1 MRPAAMRR
9 NFARLLFLR
18 RLSLSLSLLLSL
30 AVALGVCGTRAASFT
45 APSGVAHTV
54 QAQAASAAGGAAPA
68 SVPQAGRSA
77 AVPVAGAPVAGA
89 PVSGAAPAVNQSNPL
104 PNIPSGQMLIRSG
117 QIELEAG
124 NPAALVEQ
132 VRQIA
137 TAATSGSDAGYV
149 ADERLQSS
157 DTGST
162 ATITVNVPAPTF
174 ATVMQQLRQLGTRVL
189 NETSSSQDVTEQ
201 YVDVDAQLQ
210 ALRATQAQ
218 LLQLLNKTQNVSDTL
233 SVQRELANVDT
244 QINQLEGRE
253 NYLKAHSAFSTIV
266 VTIQPPVTAKPAT
279 APLWNPLHALLS
291 AVGAL
296 GTVGQGV
303 VDALIWALVFG
314 VPLALVALL
323 GLAAQRAIAR
333 TLRARRSAPTP

>member
-9 NFARLLFLR
+9 TLVQSPLLKRLSCPLVVLVCVVLVLSACGARLGTATSSAGTAR
-18 RLSLSLSLLLSL
+18 
-30 AVALGVCGTRAASFT
+30 AVQGKT
-45 APSGVAHTV
+45 
-54 QAQAASAAGGAAPA
+54 ASAAAVTRAESA
-68 SVPQAGRSA
+68 PQAGRA
-77 AVPVAGAPVAGA
+77 VAVPVAGAPAAAGA
-89 PVSGAAPAVNQSNPL
+89 VPAVNQSNPL
-104 PNIPSGQMLIRSG
+104 PDIPAGQMLIRTG
-117 QIELEAG
+117 QITLEAT
-124 NPAALVEQ
+124 NPATLVEQ

-157 DTGST
+157 DASFT
-162 ATITVNVPAPTF
+162 ATITINVPASTF

-189 NETSSSQDVTEQ
+189 SETSSSQDVTEQ

-253 NYLKAHSAFSTIV
+253 TYLKAHSAFSTIV
-266 VTIQPPVTAKPAT
+266 VTIQPPVAAKSAPAP
-279 APLWNPLHALLS
+279 AWDPLHALLS
-291 AVGAL
+291 AIAAL

-303 VDALIWALVFG
+303 VDAMIWVLVFG
-314 VPLALVALL
+314 VPLALLALL

-333 TLRARRSAPTP
+333 SLRARRSAPTP

>member
-9 NFARLLFLR
+9 NFARLLSLR
-18 RLSLSLSLLLSL
+18 RLSFSLTLLLSL
-30 AVALGVCGTRAASFT
+30 AVALSACGTRAASFT
-45 APSGVAHTV
+45 APSSIAHAV
-54 QAQAASAAGGAAPA
+54 QSQAASAAAASYPA
-68 SVPQAGRSA
+68 TAPQAGRPA
-77 AVPVAGAPVAGA
+77 AVPVAGAPAAVG
-89 PVSGAAPAVNQSNPL
+89 APAVNQGNPL
-104 PNIPSGQMLIRSG
+104 PNLPAGQMLIRTG
-117 QIELEAG
+117 QISLEAT

-149 ADERLQSS
+149 ADERLQST
-157 DTGST
+157 DGSFT
-162 ATITVNVPAPTF
+162 ATMTINVPAPTF
-174 ATVMQQLRQLGTRVL
+174 ATVMQQLRQLGTRVV

-218 LLQLLNKTQNVSDTL
+218 LLQLLTKTQSVSDTL

-266 VTIQPPVTAKPAT
+266 ITIQPPAAVKSAS

-291 AVGAL
+291 AVAAL

-303 VDALIWALVFG
+303 VDALIWLLVFG
-314 VPLALVALL
+314 VPLALLALL
-323 GLAAQRAIAR
+323 GLVAQRAIAR
-333 TLRARRSAPTP
+333 TVRARRSLPTP

>member
-1 MRPAAMRR
+1 
-9 NFARLLFLR
+9 LLR
-18 RLSLSLSLLLSL
+18 SLLLPRGVVSVVVL
-30 AVALGVCGTRAASFT
+30 VCAVMALGACDTRAASFT

-68 SVPQAGRSA
+68 SVPQAGRPA
-77 AVPVAGAPVAGA
+77 AVPVAGAPVA
-89 PVSGAAPAVNQSNPL
+89 GAAPAVNQSNPL

-210 ALRATQAQ
+210 ALRSTQAQ
-218 LLQLLNKTQNVSDTL
+218 LLQLLSKTQNVSDTL

-253 NYLKAHSAFSTIV
+253 NYLKVHSAFSTIV

>member
-1 MRPAAMRR
+1 MRR
-9 NFARLLFLR
+9 NFARLLSLR
-18 RLSLSLSLLLSL
+18 RLSLSMTLLLSL
-30 AVALGVCGTRAASFT
+30 AMALSACGTHAASFT
-45 APSGVAHTV
+45 APSSIAHAV
-54 QAQAASAAGGAAPA
+54 QSQAASAAASAKPA
-68 SVPQAGRSA
+68 SAPPAGRGV
-77 AVPVAGAPVAGA
+77 AVPVAGAPAAVG
-89 PVSGAAPAVNQSNPL
+89 APAVNQSNPL
-104 PNIPSGQMLIRSG
+104 PDIPSGQMLIRTG
-117 QIELEAG
+117 QISLEAT

-137 TAATSGSDAGYV
+137 TAASSGSDAGYV
-149 ADERLQSS
+149 ADERLQSTDAS
-157 DTGST
+157 FT
-162 ATITVNVPAPTF
+162 ATITINVPAPTF
-174 ATVMQQLRQLGTRVL
+174 AAVMQQLRQLGTRVL

-218 LLQLLNKTQNVSDTL
+218 LLQLLSKTQNVSDTL
-233 SVQRELANVDT
+233 SVQRELATVDT

-266 VTIQPPVTAKPAT
+266 VTIQPPVAAKAAP

-291 AVGAL
+291 AVAAL

-303 VDALIWALVFG
+303 IDALIWVLVFG
-314 VPLALVALL
+314 IPLALLALL
-323 GLAAQRAIAR
+323 GLVAQRAIAR